1 MRVEFLPAAQQ
12 EFIEIADYYE
22 RLIAGLGDE
31 FIAEGMRIAAML
43 SRHPSVGLRV
53 DVIHRRVPF
62 QRFPFAYLFR
72 SDPDAIRIVAV
83 AHRRRRPDYWR
94 NPAR

>member
-12 EFIEIADYYE
+12 EFIEIADDYE
-22 RLIAGLGDE
+22 RLVAGLGDE
-31 FIAEGMRIAAML
+31 FVAEGIGVSAIL
-43 SRHPSVGLRV
+43 SRHPFIGLRV
-53 DVIHRRVPF
+53 DPIHRRIPF
-62 QRFPFAYLFR
+62 RRFPFAYLFR

-94 NPAR
+94 KPVR